1 MTKKK
6 LSANDEKKNGTSQE
20 PYVQLKI
27 KMMNKTSGLRQNQ
40 W

>member
-6 LSANDEKKNGTSQE
+6 LSVSDERKNGTSQE
-20 PYVQLKI
+20 PFVQLRI